1 MRKLALIGT
10 VLVAL
15 AVGANV
21 ETASARGTC
30 TFKHNTLAVG
40 IGISGEDVGA
50 GICATARRL
59 FGSAFHSGRAT
70 FNHPAAACLFQF
82 HSYAIYLA
90 VVGERYGKIDPRVC
104 TRIAPILKANGW
116 RKIR

>member
-10 VLVAL
+10 LLAAL
-15 AVGANV
+15 AVGANA

-50 GICATARRL
+50 GICATARRIL
-59 FGSAFHSGRAT
+59 GSAFHSGRAT
-70 FNHPAAACLFQF
+70 FKHASVACLFQF
-82 HSYAIYLA
+82 HSYEIYMG
-90 VVGERYGKIDPRVC
+90 VVGERYGKIAPRFC
-104 TRIAPILKANGW
+104 TRVAPNLRANGW
-116 RKIR
+116 RKLR

>member
-10 VLVAL
+10 VLAAL
-15 AVGANV
+15 AVGANA

-50 GICATARRL
+50 GICATARRI
-59 FGSAFHSGRAT
+59 FRSAFHPGRAT
-70 FNHPAAACLFQF
+70 SKHPSAACLYQF

-90 VVGERYGKIDPRVC
+90 VVGERYGKIAPRVC
-104 TRIAPILKANGW
+104 TRIAPNLRANGW
-116 RKIR
+116 RKLR